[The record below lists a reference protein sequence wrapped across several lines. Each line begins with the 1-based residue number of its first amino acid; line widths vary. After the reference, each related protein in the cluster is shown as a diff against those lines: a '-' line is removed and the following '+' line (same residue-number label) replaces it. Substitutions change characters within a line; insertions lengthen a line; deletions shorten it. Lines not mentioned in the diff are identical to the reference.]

1 MKKTICLNRMNL
13 ISDVSDAKLRRNQS
27 DSKKFLK
34 FFSNLCGQTPDFW
47 TKQANTLNFCP
58 LFVFFTPKSIT
69 FQKYLYLCKQVLLRL

>member
-34 FFSNLCGQTPDFW
+34 YFSNLCGQSPDFW
-47 TKQANTLNFCP
+47 TNQANALNFCP
-58 LFVFFTPKSIT
+58 FQIQPL
-69 FQKYLYLCKQVLLRL
+69 FQKAL